1 PPPARK
7 PQDHCGSRDAM
18 MPKRARTRAQ
28 SSAARIATERNHN
41 MTSREARRRRWEECY
56 FGPRDA
62 SASDDEEPPPF

>member
-1 PPPARK
+1 
-7 PQDHCGSRDAM
+7 M